1 MNSNLERIDSTDF
14 KNRNFLKYLQNA
26 DSFKGKSNQ
35 KENYSVIFSPETEDH
50 CVGMVDMVNSTKIS
64 AVLQSDKMARY
75 YQVFLNSMSRII
87 NEYDGNVIKNIGDC
101 LLFYF
106 PNQAN
111 ETQEEYLIKSL
122 DCSFKMISIHD
133 VICEQLRNESL
144 PCLDYRISLDYGKV
158 ILMKINN
165 SESIDMIGTPINL
178 CSKINH
184 NAPPNGIV
192 AGGDIYEMI
201 KKIDKYHFEQ
211 IKGYSFGLKADYSIY
226 IVNKNNHHII

>member
-1 MNSNLERIDSTDF
+1 MNNNLERVDNVKFRNRKSSF
-14 KNRNFLKYLQNA
+14 KLQNTTA
-26 DSFKGKSNQ
+26 LKTKSVQ

-64 AVLQSDKMARY
+64 AMLQSDKMARY

-87 NEYDGNVIKNIGDC
+87 NEHDGKIIKNIGDC

-106 PNQAN
+106 PNQSN
-111 ETQEEYLIKSL
+111 STQEEYLIKCL
-122 DCSFKMISIHD
+122 ECSFKMVSIHD
-133 VICEQLRNESL
+133 VICQQLRNENL
-144 PCLDYRISLDYGKV
+144 PCLDYRISIDYGKV

-178 CSKINH
+178 CAKINH

-201 KKIDKYHFEQ
+201 RKIGKYQFEQ
-211 IKGYSFGLKADYSIY
+211 IESYSFGFKFDYSIY
-226 IVNKNNHHII
+226 IVNKNNY